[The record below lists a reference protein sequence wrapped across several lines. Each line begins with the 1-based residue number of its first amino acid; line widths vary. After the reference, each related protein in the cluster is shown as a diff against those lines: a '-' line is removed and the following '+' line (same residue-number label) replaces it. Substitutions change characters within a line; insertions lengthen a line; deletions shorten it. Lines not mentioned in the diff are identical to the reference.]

1 MHISC
6 KASFKTLHNIDL
18 FTCVCIPQNT
28 CLIIFMYEQLVL
40 IWFALVLFAL
50 FWLWLWFAVI
60 CITHQN
66 YNWATL
72 DMVLKHE
79 QCVDGRG
86 VTCISCVWIWIMLME
101 LVSTPCAG
109 TIKERETQ
117 LKFDHSITLHQCKLY
132 LHKVSTHKYVHIRCG
147 IDHGSVVAHASFK
160 VSFKGYVHIAY
171 VKQLHV
177 ICVGYNLF
185 ACAHIYLRYVIY

>member
-1 MHISC
+1 MH
-6 KASFKTLHNIDL
+6 KL
-18 FTCVCIPQNT
+18 
-28 CLIIFMYEQLVL
+28 CLNL
-40 IWFALVLFAL
+40 
-50 FWLWLWFAVI
+50 
-60 CITHQN
+60 N
-66 YNWATL
+66 YVN
-72 DMVLKHE
+72 
-79 QCVDGRG
+79 GIG
-86 VTCISCVWIWIMLME
+86 V
-101 LVSTPCAG
+101 TPCAG

-185 ACAHIYLRYVIY
+185 ACAHIYIQIKYMLCIVYIVM